1 MDLQALETLEER
13 VNKAVAVIA
22 GLKDEKKK
30 LEADNQALRR
40 QLEELARKLQATETE
55 GAALAELRA
64 ENQRLSA
71 VQAETRRR
79 LADVIAKLEKFK
91 D

>member
-40 QLEELARKLQATETE
+40 QLEELARKLQTTETE

-64 ENQRLSA
+64 ENQRQSA